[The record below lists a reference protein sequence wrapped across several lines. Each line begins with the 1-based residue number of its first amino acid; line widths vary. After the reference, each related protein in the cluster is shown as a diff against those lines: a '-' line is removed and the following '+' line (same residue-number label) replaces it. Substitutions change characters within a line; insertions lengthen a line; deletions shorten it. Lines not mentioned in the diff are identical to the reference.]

1 MPHCLFFYCRYFTSA
16 ENRKLARS
24 ALTQEVEKNEES
36 SLQIT
41 TTDAA
46 EPASKTLRMTA
57 EPNTSSC
64 FKGLYEEFLQE
75 HAAEQGGPSSTVTQV
90 QIETYLA
97 ERTIHRVES
106 PFEYWGKNKERFPS
120 LATTAAK
127 FLSAPSTS
135 VDSERLFSTA
145 SNILDEKR
153 NRLSGDHVE
162 TLIFLKKNLPMYLSL
177 NPKDL
182 NPQED

>member
-1 MPHCLFFYCRYFTSA
+1 M
-16 ENRKLARS
+16 E
-24 ALTQEVEKNEES
+24 
-36 SLQIT
+36 
-41 TTDAA
+41 
-46 EPASKTLRMTA
+46 A

-64 FKGLYEEFLQE
+64 FKGLYEEVLQE
-75 HAAEQGGPSSTVTQV
+75 YDAEQGGASSTATQV

-97 ERTIHRVES
+97 EKTIHRTES

-120 LATTAAK
+120 LAATAAK
-127 FLSAPSTS
+127 FLCAPST
-135 VDSERLFSTA
+135 SERLFSTA

-153 NRLSGDHVE
+153 NRLLGDKVE
-162 TLIFLKKNLPMYLSL
+162 TLILKKNLPMYLNL

>member
-1 MPHCLFFYCRYFTSA
+1 MSFCLLCYCKYFTSA
-16 ENRKLARS
+16 ESSKLARS

-36 SLQIT
+36 SLQT
-41 TTDAA
+41 TTTEAA
-46 EPASKTLRMTA
+46 DPASKTPRMTA

-75 HAAEQGGPSSTVTQV
+75 HAAEQGGASSTVTQ
-90 QIETYLA
+90 ETYLA
-97 ERTIHRVES
+97 EKTIHRTES

-182 NPQED
+182 NPQK

>member
-1 MPHCLFFYCRYFTSA
+1 MGQQP
-16 ENRKLARS
+16 
-24 ALTQEVEKNEES
+24 
-36 SLQIT
+36 
-41 TTDAA
+41 
-46 EPASKTLRMTA
+46 
-57 EPNTSSC
+57 
-64 FKGLYEEFLQE
+64 
-75 HAAEQGGPSSTVTQV
+75 VTQV

-97 ERTIHRVES
+97 EKTIHRTES

-162 TLIFLKKNLPMYLSL
+162 TLIFLKKNLPMCLSL

-182 NPQED
+182 NPQK